1 MPAAF
6 SRLLGWLAT
15 VVIFLAGLFFAVLA
29 LGGHLQLLEARKVMA
44 QGQPVE
50 GTVTGLRRGT
60 GKSASYYFSYEF
72 SAGGAT
78 HAKKDAGI
86 SYGDFQEL
94 RQGRKI
100 SVRYD
105 PAHPAHSITAPE
117 MAEFES
123 IPNRLFLPGV
133 ALLLLGWWVARLVR
147 RRPAPPASPASSDT
161 PEPTRYVSPVRRGE

>member
-6 SRLLGWLAT
+6 SKLLGWLAT
-15 VVIFLAGLFFAVLA
+15 LVIFLAGLFFAVLA

-72 SAGGAT
+72 PAAGMMRAR
-78 HAKKDAGI
+78 KDAGI
-86 SYGDFQEL
+86 SYSDHHEL
-94 RQGRKI
+94 RQGSKI
-100 SVRYD
+100 KVWYD
-105 PAHPAHSITAPE
+105 PANPANSVTTPE

-133 ALLLLGWWVARLVR
+133 ALLLLGWWVTRLVR
-147 RRPAPPASPASSDT
+147 RRPAPPAPPASPAT

>member
-6 SRLLGWLAT
+6 SKLLGWLAT
-15 VVIFLAGLFFAVLA
+15 LVIFLAGLFFAVLA

-44 QGQPVE
+44 QGQAIE

-72 SAGGAT
+72 PAGGVMLAR
-78 HAKKDAGI
+78 KDASI
-86 SYGDFQEL
+86 SYSDHHEL
-94 RQGRKI
+94 RQGSRIK
-100 SVRYD
+100 VWYD
-105 PAHPAHSITAPE
+105 PANPASSVTAPE

-147 RRPAPPASPASSDT
+147 RRSPAPPASPAA